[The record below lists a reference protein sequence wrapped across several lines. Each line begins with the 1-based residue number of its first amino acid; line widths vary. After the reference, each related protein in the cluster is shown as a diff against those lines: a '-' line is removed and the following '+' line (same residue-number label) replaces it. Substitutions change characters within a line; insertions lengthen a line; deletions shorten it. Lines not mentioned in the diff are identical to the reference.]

1 MIGES
6 EKMNTTYNTKLT
18 AEQKADLKEYK
29 QSANNTGGVI
39 VFIHNTTIAMLP
51 DGYGDWFIGKAIASK
66 REVKL
71 RAKVG
76 MHYALE
82 RAYEMNRIV
91 SGKVFNQILDAAEY
105 HACATACH
113 YGKENDEAFDPVRY
127 L

>member
-1 MIGES
+1 
-6 EKMNTTYNTKLT
+6 MNTTYNTKLT

-29 QSANNTGGVI
+29 QSAKNAGGVI

-51 DGYGDWFIGKAIASK
+51 NDGYGNWYIGKTIASK

-76 MHYALE
+76 MFYALE
-82 RAYEMNRIV
+82 RAYVMNRIV
-91 SGKVFNQILDAAEY
+91 SDKVYNQILDAAEY
-105 HACATACH
+105 YADETT
-113 YGKENDEAFDPVRY
+113 YNYTKEDEPFEVVRY

>member
-1 MIGES
+1 
-6 EKMNTTYNTKLT
+6 MNTTYNTKLT

-51 DGYGDWFIGKAIASK
+51 NDGYGNWYIGKTIASK
-66 REVKL
+66 REQKL

-76 MHYALE
+76 MFYALE

-91 SGKVFNQILDAAEY
+91 SDKVYNQILDAADY
-105 HACATACH
+105 NAGATACL

>member
-29 QSANNTGGVI
+29 QSAKNVGGVV
-39 VFIHNTTIAMLP
+39 VFIRNTTIAMLP
-51 DGYGDWFIGKAIASK
+51 DGYGNWYIGKAVASK

-76 MHYALE
+76 MFYALE
-82 RAYEMNRIV
+82 RAYDMNKIV
-91 SGKVFNQILDAAEY
+91 SDKVFNKILREAE
-105 HACATACH
+105 HFSTPEK
-113 YGKENDEAFDPVRY
+113 YGKDEYTFEVIRH